1 MKKLILL
8 LLLALS
14 LNSFAQIEKPITKG
28 NRIISGAGSIESFH
42 SGFHSPTGDFGANTF
57 NLTLSPGVGYFII
70 DNLAIGINTD
80 FSLTYQGGYGIYT
93 LGLGP
98 YARYYFKNGLFI
110 NGQLG
115 YNLLHGLKN
124 NNQKQKAYSI
134 IPGIGYA
141 IFLNPK
147 VSFEPSLNYRH
158 INGPDSNSQDGVFL
172 ELKLSIF
179 L

>member
-8 LLLALS
+8 LSLAFSLS
-14 LNSFAQIEKPITKG
+14 SFAQIEKPITKG
-28 NRIISGAGSIESFH
+28 NKIISGAGSIESFH
-42 SGFHSPTGDFGANTF
+42 SRSGDFGSNTF
-57 NLTLSPGVGYFII
+57 NLSLSPGVGYFII
-70 DNLAIGINTD
+70 DNLAIGINTN
-80 FSLTYQGGYGIYT
+80 FSITSQGGYGFYT

-98 YARYYFKNGLFI
+98 YARYYFKNGLFL
-110 NGQLG
+110 NGELG

-124 NNQKQKAYSI
+124 NATKQKEYSI

-158 INGPDSNSQDGVFL
+158 VNGPDSNSRDGVFL
-172 ELKLSIF
+172 ELKFNIF